1 MKCKWCD
8 KAEDQCICDPGTKAL
23 NVQIEGLT
31 TELGE
36 VSTKLAEDGV
46 TSEGMTEIQKQI
58 KALTDQVGVLTA
70 EKEKID
76 NKSNQE
82 ALAAQL
88 KTLTDSVSG
97 LTGVRTKSK
106 IEFPVD
112 NGRAGSCDLSTKL
125 WANILIGNVG
135 LKEGVIT
142 RTIKGGD
149 QKFTDMKK
157 LAAEPFSGSKAIA
170 AHGTKALAEATAT
183 QGAEWVLSGVINEF
197 FDLLRLEN
205 KLLSQFR
212 DYPMDTLT
220 DTIPMQVSDMT
231 WYLWGESTSNDD
243 TGVTASELGTGNV
256 SVTAKK
262 FMGRTWYS
270 SELNEDSIVPLVA
283 SIRNNIIVTAGETI
297 EDVLINGDNSGTHM
311 DNDITGSTNILKAWK
326 GFRRLAIDASM
337 TSDMSTLSVAK
348 IRAVKT
354 KMGKFSID
362 ATKLIWVLGATAN
375 DKIDALTIGTTN
387 QGFDTRV
394 TITDGQISKLFGIP
408 TITSGKVR
416 EDLTAAGVYDG
427 TTTDNGTITLIRTDR
442 FVNGNRRSLTIKTAE
457 KIESD
462 QVQVVGSFRR
472 GFAPVRTPNA
482 TTTGDSAEATVS
494 MGIDL
499 DAS

>member
-1 MKCKWCD
+1 MNCKWCD
-8 KAEDQCICDPGTKAL
+8 KPEDQCICDPGAKAL
-23 NVQIEGLT
+23 NVKIEALT
-31 TELGE
+31 TEVSE
-36 VSTKLAEDGV
+36 VSAKMASDGV
-46 TSEGMTEIQKQI
+46 SSEQMVELTETVKTI
-58 KALTDQVGVLTA
+58 KATLEGLQADKEEA
-70 EKEKID
+70 EGKAANAELVSTVAALKDSIADLGQIRTTPKIQFPTN
-76 NKSNQE
+76 NK
-82 ALAAQL
+82 L
-88 KTLTDSVSG
+88 
-97 LTGVRTKSK
+97 
-106 IEFPVD
+106 
-112 NGRAGSCDLSTKL
+112 AGSCDAETKL

-135 LKEGVIT
+135 LTEGVIK
-142 RTIKGGD
+142 RTTKGGE
-149 QKFTDMKK
+149 QKFNDMKK
-157 LAAEPFSGSKAIA
+157 LAAEPFGGSKAIA

-183 QGAEWVLSGVINEF
+183 QGAEWVLDGVINEF

-231 WYLWGESTSNDD
+231 WYLWGESTDNDD
-243 TGVTASELGTGNV
+243 TGVTASQLGTGNV

-270 SELNEDSIVPLVA
+270 SELDEDSIVPLVA

-297 EDVLINGDNSGTHM
+297 EDVLINGDNSSTHM

-337 TSDMSTLSVAK
+337 TTSLSTLSPAT
-348 IRAVKT
+348 IRSVKT
-354 KMGKFSID
+354 KMGKFGID
-362 ATKLIWVLGATAN
+362 ATKLLWLMGATAN

-387 QGFDTRV
+387 QGFDSRV
-394 TITDGQISKLFGIP
+394 TIVDGMISKLYGIP

-416 EDLTAAGVYDG
+416 EDLDTGGVYDG
-427 TTTDNGTITLIRTDR
+427 TTTNNGTLTLIRTNR
-442 FVNGNRRSLTIKTAE
+442 FINGNRRSLTIKTAE

-472 GFAPVRTPNA
+472 GFAPVRTPNS

>member
-1 MKCKWCD
+1 MECKFCG
-8 KAEDQCICDPGTKAL
+8 KPEDDCICDPAAKAQ
-23 NVQIEGLT
+23 NV
-31 TELGE
+31 
-36 VSTKLAEDGV
+36 KLAELQDQLAELGTKMADGGV
-46 TSEGMTEIQKQI
+46 DSKGMTEIQNSI
-58 KALTDQVGVLTA
+58 KTLTDSVKVLTA
-70 EKEKID
+70 DREKLESK
-76 NKSNQE
+76 
-82 ALAAQL
+82 AAKDAMADQL
-88 KTLTDSVSG
+88 KTLTDVVSG
-97 LTGVRTKSK
+97 LTEVRTHKK
-106 IEFPVD
+106 VEFPT
-112 NGRAGSCDLSTKL
+112 NNARAGSCDASTKL

-142 RTIKGGD
+142 RTTKGGE
-149 QKFTDMKK
+149 QKFNDMKK
-157 LAAEPFSGSKAIA
+157 LAAEPFLGSKAIA

-183 QGAEWVLSGVINEF
+183 QGAEWVLDGTINEF

-205 KLLSQFR
+205 KLLSQFK

-231 WYLWGESTSNDD
+231 WYLWGESTDNDD

-297 EDVLINGDNSGTHM
+297 EDVLLNGDNSSTHM

-354 KMGKFSID
+354 KMGKFAID
-362 ATKLIWVLGATAN
+362 ATKLIWVLGVTAN

-416 EDLTAAGVYDG
+416 EDLDTGGVYDG
-427 TTTDNGTITLIRTDR
+427 TTTNNGTISLIRTNR
-442 FVNGNRRSLTIKTAE
+442 FINGNRRSLTIKTAE

-472 GFAPVRTPNA
+472 GFAPVRTPNS

-494 MGIDL
+494 IGVDL
-499 DAS
+499 DAT